1 MGSTSSG
8 MNIIITG
15 VGGQGNVLAARLLA
29 SAAMKAGYDVMVSEL
44 YGSAQRGG
52 PVISYIKIRRGRVLA
67 PLIMRGT
74 AQAAISLEIGEI
86 LRRIEYIAP
95 SALIVINDY
104 ALPSF
109 EVLTSGVHYPTREE
123 VYEILRH
130 ISSNVYFI
138 PATEIAVKELGDAR
152 VANVL
157 MLGAFIQLSGLEISN
172 ELMIKTLEENI
183 PARYIELNKRAYFK
197 GEEIASSLIK

>member
-1 MGSTSSG
+1 

-29 SAAMKAGYDVMVSEL
+29 SAAMKAGYDVLVSEL

-95 SALIVINDY
+95 GALMVINDY
-104 ALPSF
+104 ALPSS
-109 EVLTSGVHYPTREE
+109 EVLTSGAHYPTREE
-123 VYEILRH
+123 VYEILRP

-138 PATEIAVKELGDAR
+138 PATEIAVKELGSAR

-157 MLGAFIQLSGLEISN
+157 MLGAFIQLSKLDISD
-172 ELMIKTLEENI
+172 ELMLETLEENI

-197 GEEIASSLIK
+197 GKEIASSLIK